1 MSARLWAVIG
11 SLMSLGFSTVRAEP
25 VSSADR
31 TVVVYLKAGTSAKP
45 DGTVSYMQRELATL
59 MQTAGYKV
67 EWKTPGVSSQTESAI
82 AVVELRGACHAPAA
96 NASVKPVE
104 KGASLASTA
113 VDGEQ
118 ILPFSWIN
126 CETLTEMLAP
136 SLANVDPGRKDFLY
150 GRAMGR
156 LLAHEL
162 YHMLV
167 NKRGHAASGV
177 GKASFSA
184 GDVLSERFSFEHG
197 ALAEFREAGAAAAYT
212 DAAGLEEE
220 DAGR

>member
-1 MSARLWAVIG
+1 MSARLWAVTG
-11 SLMSLGFSTVRAEP
+11 SLMSLGISTVRAEP
-25 VSSADR
+25 VSAADR
-31 TVVVYLKAGTSAKP
+31 TVVVYLKAGTATKP
-45 DGTVSYMQRELATL
+45 GTVSYMQRELAAL

-67 EWKTPGVSSQTESAI
+67 EWKAPGASSDTESAI
-82 AVVELRGACHAPAA
+82 AVVELRGLCHAPAA
-96 NASVKPVE
+96 NVSIKPVE

-118 ILPFSWIN
+118 VLPFSWIN

-136 SLANVDPGRKDFLY
+136 ALANVEPGRKDFLY

-167 NKRGHAASGV
+167 NKRGHASSGV

-184 GDVLSERFSFEHG
+184 DDVLGERFNFEHT
-197 ALAEFREAGAAAAYT
+197 ALAEFREAAAAGYV